1 MNIKKTIICI
11 ALTLLLSNTFNNAY
25 SAGGGA
31 VAAAEERKRTLAR
44 TLIDRFADEGYEW
57 AISDK
62 IDALNPSFHQYYEWD
77 PSQIPQGVIN
87 FIDHLADQGFEK
99 AMEYKIIGL
108 SEGKFGYTL
117 NLEALREFF
126 DRMSE
131 QRSELAIDRKISGL
145 RYGEYGYEPNPV
157 ALREFVERKAE
168 QGSEAAIWQ
177 RMSLFRIEEAE
188 GDGTHRYYYFPAAR
202 EFVDRKVAEGS
213 EAAIKEKINGMLEDG
228 GNPDATKRFIEEMV
242 ARGSLKAIEI
252 KMQGLF
258 HGAWGYE
265 RDDKIFR
272 KFILEMGRQ
281 GYDIFENDTTGGLFR
296 DMEFLIEMAELR
308 YPEALR
314 YLTHYAIGMENEY
327 MAEMLMNLPSR
338 NHFVGK

>member
-1 MNIKKTIICI
+1 MNIKKTIICV

-44 TLIDRFADEGYEW
+44 TLIDRFADEGYGW
-57 AISDK
+57 AISHK
-62 IDALNPSFHQYYEWD
+62 IDALNPSFGQYYEWD

-87 FIDHLADQGFEK
+87 FIDHLADQGFQK

-108 SEGKFGYTL
+108 IEGKFGYTL
-117 NLEALREFF
+117 NLEALREFL

-131 QRSELAIDRKISGL
+131 QRSEAAIDRKISGL
-145 RYGEYGYEPNPV
+145 RYGGYGYEPNPV

-168 QGSEAAIWQ
+168 QGSEAAISQ
-177 RMSLFRIEEAE
+177 RMSLFRIEV
-188 GDGTHRYYYFPAAR
+188 GDGDRYYPPAAR

-213 EAAIKEKINGMLEDG
+213 EAAIKEKIYGMLEDG

-252 KMQGLF
+252 KKQGF

-281 GYDIFENDTTGGLFR
+281 GYDIFENDITGGLFR
-296 DMEFLIEMAELR
+296 DMDFIMEMAHLG
-308 YPEALR
+308 YPEPLR
-314 YLTHYAIGMENEY
+314 YLTHFAIQSEDEHI
-327 MAEMLMNLPSR
+327 AEMLMNLPSR
-338 NHFVGK
+338 NHFVAK